1 MKWNVGTKIGVGFC
15 ILLVAFIVVG
25 LVSYRT
31 TNELIAASDLRK
43 QSYEVLRAIDDL
55 VSQLQDVEIGQRSY
69 AITGDES
76 YRETSLAAATN
87 AEQALRNLRALV
99 QADSPQA
106 HRLDAIEPAARER
119 IAYGRDTIAAIV
131 GQGVAAG
138 EKMIRSGKGK
148 ALMHQIRTGTREME
162 REELGRLDQRA
173 EATEANGWLARTAI
187 VAGTLA
193 ALAIAIIAWT
203 LLTRAIARPLT
214 EITSVAARVAV
225 GDLDARLPD
234 YRREDE
240 VGRLARAFSEL
251 VRSLQALT
259 QVAERIAAGDL
270 RVEVSPRSRDDVLG
284 NAFLRMAEN
293 LRTQIR
299 TIVEGAAVLGSA
311 SSQIVTSTAQLASSA
326 AESAT
331 AVNETTTTVE
341 EVRQTAHMASEKA
354 QLVAG
359 TAQRAAQISQQGRK
373 STEDMTGGI
382 ERIRQQMGAIA
393 ASMMRLSEQSHAIGQ
408 VIATVEDLA
417 AQSNLLAVNA
427 AMEAAK
433 AGDAGKGF
441 GVVAQEVKSLAEQ
454 SRQATNQVRTILA
467 DIQKAASAAV
477 LATEEGGKAV
487 EAGAG
492 QTAVARD
499 SIRTLYDSV
508 SEAAQAATQI
518 AASSQQQLVG
528 VDQVGRAMG
537 SILEASNQ
545 NVASAKQLESAAREL
560 DDLGQR
566 LKQAA
571 DRYEV

>member
-1 MKWNVGTKIGVGFC
+1 
-15 ILLVAFIVVG
+15 
-25 LVSYRT
+25 
-31 TNELIAASDLRK
+31 
-43 QSYEVLRAIDDL
+43 
-55 VSQLQDVEIGQRSY
+55 
-69 AITGDES
+69 
-76 YRETSLAAATN
+76 
-87 AEQALRNLRALV
+87 V
-99 QADSPQA
+99 QAK
-106 HRLDAIEPAARER
+106 RLDALEPLVRER
-119 IAYGRDTIAAIV
+119 LAYARDTVAAIV

-234 YRREDE
+234 YRRVDE

-477 LATEEGGKAV
+477 LAPEEGGKAV

-528 VDQVGRAMG
+528 VDQEGRAMG

>member
-1 MKWNVGTKIGVGFC
+1 MKWNVGTKIGAGFS
-15 ILLVAFIVVG
+15 ILLVAFILVG

-31 TNELIAASDLRK
+31 TNELIDASDLRK

-76 YRETSLAAATN
+76 YRETSLSAAGK
-87 AEQALRNLRALV
+87 AERRMQALRELVRQDAV
-99 QADSPQA
+99 QAK
-106 HRLDAIEPAARER
+106 RLDALEPLVRER
-119 IAYGRDTIAAIV
+119 LAYARDTVAAIV

-148 ALMHQIRTGTREME
+148 ALMHDIRAGAAEME
-162 REELGRLDQRA
+162 REELARLDRRA
-173 EATEANGWLARTAI
+173 EATESNGWLARTAI

-193 ALAIAIIAWT
+193 ALAIAAIAWA

-225 GDLDARLPD
+225 GDVEVKVPE
-234 YRREDE
+234 YRRDDE
-240 VGRLARAFSEL
+240 LARLARAFSEM
-251 VRSLQALT
+251 VRSLQALA
-259 QVAERIAAGDL
+259 QGAERIAAGDL
-270 RVEVSPRSRDDVLG
+270 RVAVAPRSREDALG

-299 TIVEGAAVLGSA
+299 TVVEGSAVLGSA

-326 AESAT
+326 AESAA

-382 ERIRQQMGAIA
+382 ERIRHQMDAIG
-393 ASMMRLSEQSHAIGQ
+393 ASMMRLSEQSHAIAQ

-477 LATEEGGKAV
+477 LATEEGSKAV

-545 NVASAKQLESAAREL
+545 NVASAKQLEAAAREL

-566 LKQAA
+566 LKRAVE
-571 DRYEV
+571 RYEV

>member
-1 MKWNVGTKIGVGFC
+1 MKWNVGTKIGAGFLAV
-15 ILLVAFIVVG
+15 LLAFILVG
-25 LVSYRT
+25 SVSYRA
-31 TNELIAASDLRK
+31 TNELIDASNLRK
-43 QSYEVLRAIDDL
+43 QSYEVLRAIDNL
-55 VSQLQDVEIGQRSY
+55 VAQLQDLEIGQRSY

-76 YRETSLAAATN
+76 YRQESMAAATK
-87 AEQALRNLRALV
+87 AEQGLDGLRALV
-99 QADSPQA
+99 DKDAAQRP
-106 HRLDAIEPAARER
+106 RLQRLEPLVRER
-119 IAYGRDTIAAIV
+119 IAYGRDTVSAIV
-131 GQGVAAG
+131 SQGVAAG

-148 ALMHQIRTGTREME
+148 ALMEQIGAIADEME
-162 REELGRLDQRA
+162 RDESGRLDVRA
-173 EATEANGWLARTAI
+173 DSTESNGWLARAAVLGGTTVGI
-187 VAGTLA
+187 VIALLA
-193 ALAIAIIAWT
+193 WWI
-203 LLTRAIARPLT
+203 LTSNIARPLND
-214 EITSVAARVAV
+214 ITSIASRVAL
-225 GDLDARLPD
+225 GQLDMKVPD
-234 YRREDE
+234 YPRDDE
-240 VGRLARAFSEL
+240 VGRLAHVFSEL

-259 QVAERIAAGDL
+259 AAAERIAAGDL
-270 RVEVSPRSRDDVLG
+270 RVSLTPRSKDDVLG
-284 NAFLRMAEN
+284 NAYLRMAEN

-299 TIVEGAAVLGSA
+299 TLVEGAAVLGSA

-326 AESAT
+326 AESAA

-354 QLVAG
+354 QVVAG

-393 ASMMRLSEQSHAIGQ
+393 ASMMRLSEQSHAIAQ

-487 EAGAG
+487 ESGAG
-492 QTAVARD
+492 QTSVARD
-499 SIRTLYDSV
+499 AIRTLYDSV
-508 SEAAQAATQI
+508 SESAQAATQI

-560 DDLGQR
+560 DALGQR
-566 LKQAA
+566 LKRAVE
-571 DRYEV
+571 RYEL